1 MDYRLKMNAL
11 SRDQRKTL
19 RQIKSSL
26 SAKIR
31 EGTDT
36 SSIVFWPAS
45 FQDQTEQLMVFFHRE
60 ENIRRLR
67 GPESLQDE
75 IPQIFLRTVGTRV
88 CLSEAA
94 AYLTRVKPG
103 VASILRTGAKLGT

>member
-45 FQDQTEQLMVFFHRE
+45 FQNQTEQLMVFFHRK

-67 GPESLQDE
+67 SPESLRDE
-75 IPQIFLRTVGTRV
+75 IPQIFFENGRDEGLFIRGGRQ
-88 CLSEAA
+88 SNQ
-94 AYLTRVKPG
+94 G
-103 VASILRTGAKLGT
+103 